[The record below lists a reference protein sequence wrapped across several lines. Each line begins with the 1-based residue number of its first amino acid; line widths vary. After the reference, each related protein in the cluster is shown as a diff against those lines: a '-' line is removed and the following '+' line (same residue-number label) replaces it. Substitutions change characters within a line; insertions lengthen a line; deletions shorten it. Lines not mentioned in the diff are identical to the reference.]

1 MRWAG
6 SVTALTTFGLR
17 GTALFLVGAGVV
29 VVFASAGL
37 CRAAGDGLVSF
48 AFAGFRRVAGD
59 GQSWGHAGTGADGG
73 WGVGG
78 GDASNI
84 GFLGLV
90 VYDGMLGC
98 GVHV

>member
-1 MRWAG
+1 MFWTA
-6 SVTALTTFGLR
+6 SVTALATFGLR

-48 AFAGFRRVAGD
+48 AFAGFRGVAGD
-59 GQSWGHAGTGADGG
+59 GQSWGHAGAGADGG
-73 WGVGG
+73 WGVGS
-78 GDASNI
+78 GDARNFA
-84 GFLGLV
+84 FLGLV

-98 GVHV
+98 GVDV